1 MQAAD
6 YRNGLDTNT
15 DNMSSKPPSNPGP
28 RANLLVV
35 GSNWI
40 NALLPSTL
48 ITQADALIQ
57 GHRLDDALTLADQ
70 QLKKFQG
77 RSVDQDEV
85 RPPFPSAQS
94 PC

>member
-1 MQAAD
+1 MSAKS
-6 YRNGLDTNT
+6 TSNT
-15 DNMSSKPPSNPGP
+15 GP
-28 RANLLVV
+28 RANLLVL

-57 GHRLDDALTLADQ
+57 GHKLDDALTLADQ

-85 RPPFPSAQS
+85 RPLFLSVS
-94 PC
+94 SFY